1 MKSRQLVFDIYR
13 LKDEGYSTRKIA
25 RLLSVGRNTVIR
37 YLKHPERVFK
47 ERKKR
52 VSKLDAYKPFISEC
66 LQKDPSVCAPVI
78 LEKIKNQG
86 YEGGVTILREY
97 LKQTRGRLKAKKA
110 FIRFEAKPGEEIQVD
125 WGHFGA
131 IAYGNTKR
139 KLYALAAIE
148 SFSRMLYV
156 EFTHSQKQTVL
167 HRCLLNAFKYFEGT
181 PKTVLVDNMVTA
193 VSDRKGR
200 LIRFNDA
207 FLDFLRPLHI
217 VP

>member
-78 LEKIKNQG
+78 LEKI
-86 YEGGVTILREY
+86 
-97 LKQTRGRLKAKKA
+97 
-110 FIRFEAKPGEEIQVD
+110 
-125 WGHFGA
+125 
-131 IAYGNTKR
+131 
-139 KLYALAAIE
+139 
-148 SFSRMLYV
+148 
-156 EFTHSQKQTVL
+156 
-167 HRCLLNAFKYFEGT
+167 
-181 PKTVLVDNMVTA
+181 
-193 VSDRKGR
+193 
-200 LIRFNDA
+200 
-207 FLDFLRPLHI
+207 
-217 VP
+217 